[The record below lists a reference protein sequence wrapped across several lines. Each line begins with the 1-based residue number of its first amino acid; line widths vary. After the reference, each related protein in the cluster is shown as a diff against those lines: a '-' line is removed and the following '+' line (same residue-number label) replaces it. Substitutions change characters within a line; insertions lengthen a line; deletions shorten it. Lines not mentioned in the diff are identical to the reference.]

1 MSKVAE
7 YYELKNWEEVPDEDL
22 WEDGEMSKHRL
33 RYKLYNNV
41 ILTGDWKIIR
51 RINGKNERIM
61 GRRTKS

>member
-51 RINGKNERIM
+51 RKHEKQNKPKNSN
-61 GRRTKS
+61 T